1 MSTRGGAFWSFLVA
15 IGSRSK
21 LPSAPVAA
29 RTGLSACRPRRRDS
43 GSHELAPAQPVA
55 WLLRLAA
62 PRPEARLPCGVQP
75 RRNSWLSLVSV
86 LAPSGPRPVVD
97 GNMRPESSASRRAS
111 VSTSIAREASGTRCS
126 RLAFMRS
133 AGTIQTRPS
142 RSTSDQRASR
152 ASPDRLAVKVTNAN
166 NSFAAGLA
174 FDSRTVRNA
183 VPTSRWGRAR

>member
-62 PRPEARLPCGVQP
+62 PRPEAASLAV
-75 RRNSWLSLVSV
+75 RRAAQAQLVAQLGQCVGAQRS
-86 LAPSGPRPVVD
+86 PSGGRREYEARVVGQPPRLRQYLH
-97 GNMRPESSASRRAS
+97 RPRGQRHAVLTLGLHAIRRHGPDAPLK
-111 VSTSIAREASGTRCS
+111 IDLRPTRKP
-126 RLAFMRS
+126 RLAGSTCRQGDKREQQLRG
-133 AGTIQTRPS
+133 GTGVR
-142 RSTSDQRASR
+142 
-152 ASPDRLAVKVTNAN
+152 
-166 NSFAAGLA
+166 FAQSGSLAGL
-174 FDSRTVRNA
+174 FSM
-183 VPTSRWGRAR
+183 